1 LTDDR
6 ELAAFVRDNL
16 RSVWAMELLL
26 LLHRAPERRW
36 RPSELVR
43 ELRASDTL
51 INDNLNL
58 FQQHGLAVAEDA
70 GWRFAPANRML
81 EELTE
86 RLARAFRERPVT
98 TMGLVTG
105 ADPIQSLSD
114 AFKIRG
120 DE

>member
-1 LTDDR
+1 
-6 ELAAFVRDNL
+6 
-16 RSVWAMELLL
+16 MELLL
-26 LLHRAPERRW
+26 LLHRTPDRRW

-51 INDNLNL
+51 INDNLDL
-58 FQQHGLAVAEDA
+58 FQQHGLAVAED
-70 GWRFAPANRML
+70 GVWRFAPANRML
-81 EELTE
+81 EELTQ
-86 RLARAFRERPVT
+86 RLARSFRERPVA

-105 ADPIQSLSD
+105 VDPIQSLSD